1 MDSNT
6 TIIGEEKKR
15 GGSFIKKLFSFK
27 NGKAQSSL
35 NVQGTLRSFSP
46 ALTRTQIEPLPLD
59 FKDSFKLETEQ
70 NEELKHDNPK

>member
-15 GGSFIKKLFSFK
+15 GGSFLKKLFSFK
-27 NGKAQSSL
+27 NGNALTST
-35 NVQGTLRSFSP
+35 NVQGTLRSISP
-46 ALTRTQIEPLPLD
+46 ALTRTQIEPLD